1 MEPTNQTSV
10 FDTNSPDTLAEQ
22 RLAVRQAVTQILAET
37 ATLDE
42 AAPRFLPAIGE
53 RLGWDVGVV
62 WTVRC
67 TNVIHCVAFWHVESI
82 AVTEFE
88 VATRKAAFPPGIG
101 LPGRVWKRGEAAW
114 ISNVLTDTNFPR
126 LNAAAKVGLHGGFA
140 FPIRSRRRLFG
151 VIEFLSFEILPPDEA
166 LLELAMDLGDLI
178 GRFEERGREKEL
190 HRLQAD
196 LCQVL
201 ADPLR
206 MELIHQLST
215 ESRTMREL
223 VEATGQPP
231 TRIRKHLSV
240 LRQSGLVLMAQR
252 DSETC
257 YTLASPRV
265 RDAYTVVR
273 DLLLD
278 RLTRYGA
285 LASVE
290 EAADII

>member
-10 FDTNSPDTLAEQ
+10 FDIETPDALAAQ

-53 RLGWDVGVV
+53 RLGWEVGVL

-67 TNVIHCVAFWHVESI
+67 TNVIHCIAFWHVASI
-82 AVTEFE
+82 AVAEFE
-88 VATRKAAFPPGIG
+88 VATRNAVFPPGIG

-140 FPIRSRRRLFG
+140 FPIRSGRRLFG
-151 VIEFLSFEILPPDEA
+151 VIEFFSFEILPPDEA
-166 LLELAMDLGDLI
+166 LLELAMELGDQI
-178 GRFEERGREKEL
+178 GRFEERGREKEF

-196 LCQVL
+196 LCQIL

-223 VEATGQPP
+223 VEATGKPP
-231 TRIRKHLSV
+231 ARIRKHMAA
-240 LRQSGLVLMAQR
+240 LRQYGLVLMAQR
-252 DSETC
+252 GSEAC

-265 RDAYTVVR
+265 RDAYTAIR
-273 DLLLD
+273 ELLLD
-278 RLTRYGA
+278 RLARYGA

-290 EAADII
+290 EAAETR